1 MSKENKTQNIN
12 ANFDKVL
19 NELNELKKRGVKAF
33 ILLAVTDEP
42 AKDGDKKGLC
52 GINAASGSKGDLVN
66 LYKNIDKEIS
76 VAASMEGF
84 CDFLGKLLKDKDSEN
99 E

>member
-1 MSKENKTQNIN
+1 MSKENKTQNIK
-12 ANFDKVL
+12 ADFDKALDSL
-19 NELNELKKRGVKAF
+19 NELRGKTKAY

-42 AKDGDKKGLC
+42 AKDGEKSALS
-52 GINAASGSKGDLVN
+52 GINAVSGKMGDLVN

-76 VAASMEGF
+76 IAASMGDL
-84 CDFLGKLLKDKDSEN
+84 CGFLGKILNSKDNNN